1 MKFGGVFEPMRL
13 PTALNA
19 EYIDSQY
26 RIWKSDPDAVSEE
39 WGIFFEGFE
48 LAAFPEREAG
58 VCEKAQVLRQSR
70 VDELIYRYRDLGHL
84 LACLDPLVSCPTDH
98 PLLNISAFHLTDEDL
113 DRTFYVHQVPELE
126 QETLRDV
133 LKLLK
138 ETYCR
143 SIGVEYMHLQDPDER
158 RWLQERME
166 PVRNRPKLD
175 SKAKLRIIE
184 KLCAA
189 TLFEQFLNAKY
200 VGQKRFSLEGA
211 ETIVPMLDALL
222 QHAVKHG
229 CQELILGMA
238 HRGRLNVQVNILNK
252 PYEHVF
258 CEFEDNYNPESLVGS
273 GDVKYHKGLMTD
285 VKVDDN
291 HSFRIL
297 LVSNP
302 SHLESVDPVAEGI
315 AHARQVQRQDHDYS
329 LVLPLLIHGDASFS
343 GEGVVY
349 ETLNLSQL
357 EGYRTGGTIHLI
369 INNQIGFTTLP
380 EEARSTRYSTD
391 VAKMLMVPIFHVHGE
406 DPEAAAHVIKLAYD
420 YRRRFQKDV
429 VIDVVCYRKY
439 GHNEGDEPYYT
450 QPQMYD
456 RIKDRPAPYELYG
469 EKLIEEEVISQ
480 EELDGVKNN
489 IRESLNRAYAAAHD
503 KTCEVPQV
511 QYYEA
516 WDGFG
521 YEPDYEPVE
530 TGVEEQKLISL
541 ARRMTDYPEGF
552 AVFRKLDRILKRR
565 VETIEK
571 GEEIDWASAEMIAF
585 ASLLVEGT
593 SVRLSGQDCQR
604 GTFSQRHSV
613 LVDVKT
619 GEQFIPLNALNEEQA
634 RFFVYDSM
642 LSENAVLGFEYGYS
656 TVSPNALVIWEAQ
669 FGDFANNA
677 QTIIDQYIAGA
688 EVKWQRRSGL
698 VLLLPHGF
706 EGQGPEHSS
715 ARLERFLQLCAED
728 NLQVCNP
735 SSPAQYFHLLR
746 RQVKRNFRKPL
757 IVMTPKSLLRHPLAV
772 SRLSEMTGGSFTEV
786 LDDPLD
792 IKEPERVLICTG
804 KIYYD
809 LFERREQLKKART
822 AIIRIEQLYPFP
834 SRQLKELL
842 KNYAGAD
849 QWVWVQEEPENMGAW
864 RFVQPYLRNVIDGKV
879 NYTGRRAAASP
890 ASGHFTI
897 HRMEQEKIL
906 DEAVGSEKQSA

>member
-1 MKFGGVFEPMRL
+1 MKL

-26 RIWKSDPDAVSEE
+26 RIWKSDPDAVSED

-98 PLLNISAFHLTDEDL
+98 PLLNISAFQLTDEDL
-113 DRTFYVHQVPELE
+113 DRTFYVHQIPELD
-126 QETLRDV
+126 QETLRAV

-143 SIGVEYMHLQDPDER
+143 SVGVEYMHLQDPDER

-166 PVRNRPKLD
+166 PVRNRPELD
-175 SKAKLRIIE
+175 GKAKLRIIE
-184 KLCAA
+184 KLCEA
-189 TLFEQFLNAKY
+189 TLFEQFLNTKY

-222 QHAVKHG
+222 GHAVKHG

-302 SHLESVDPVAEGI
+302 SHLESVDPVVEGI

-369 INNQIGFTTLP
+369 VNNQIGFTTLP

-406 DPEAAAHVIKLAYD
+406 DPEAAVHVIKLACD

-469 EKLIEEEVISQ
+469 EKLIEGEVITH
-480 EELDGVKNN
+480 EELDGIKNN
-489 IRESLNRAYAAAHD
+489 ISESLERAYDAAHD
-503 KTCEVPQV
+503 KTCEVPRV
-511 QYYEA
+511 QYYED
-516 WDGFG
+516 WDGFE

-541 ARRMTDYPEGF
+541 ARQMTDYPEGF

-565 VETIEK
+565 LETIEK
-571 GEEIDWASAEMIAF
+571 GEEIDWASAEMLAF

-619 GEQFIPLNALNEEQA
+619 GEQFIPLDALNEEQA

-772 SRLSEMTGGSFTEV
+772 SGLSEMTGGSFTEV

-792 IKEPERVLICTG
+792 IKEPERVLICNG

-809 LFERREQLKKART
+809 LFERREKLKKSRI

-834 SRQLKELL
+834 SGQLKELVE
-842 KNYAGAD
+842 NYTEAD
-849 QWVWVQEEPENMGAW
+849 QWAWVQEEPENMGAW
-864 RFVQPYLRNVIDGKV
+864 RFVQPYLQDVIDKKL
-879 NYTGRRAAASP
+879 NYIGRRAAASP

-897 HRMEQEKIL
+897 HKVEQEKIL
-906 DEAVGSEKQSA
+906 DEAVGSDKQGG

>member
-1 MKFGGVFEPMRL
+1 MKL

-26 RIWKSDPDAVSEE
+26 QIWKSDPDAVSHE

-48 LAAFPEREAG
+48 LAAFPERETG
-58 VCEKAQVLRQSR
+58 VCEKAQVLRQSN

-98 PLLNISAFHLTDEDL
+98 PLLNIGAFHLTDEDL
-113 DRTFYVHQVPELE
+113 DRNFYAHQIPEWE
-126 QETLRDV
+126 QATLRDI

-143 SIGVEYMHLQDPDER
+143 SVGVEYMHLQDPDER

-166 PVRNRPKLD
+166 PVRNHPKLD
-175 SKAKLRIIE
+175 SEAQFRIIK
-184 KLCAA
+184 KLCEA

-200 VGQKRFSLEGA
+200 IGQKRFSLEGA
-211 ETIVPMLDALL
+211 EAVVAMLDALL
-222 QHAVKHG
+222 LHAVKQG
-229 CQELILGMA
+229 CRELILGMA

-285 VKVDDN
+285 VEVGDE
-291 HSFRIL
+291 HSLRIL

-302 SHLESVDPVAEGI
+302 SHLESVDPVVEGI
-315 AHARQVQRQDHDYS
+315 AHARQVQRQDQDYS

-357 EGYRTGGTIHLI
+357 EGYRTGGTIHVI

-406 DPEAAAHVIKLAYD
+406 DPEAAVHVIKLACD
-420 YRRRFQKDV
+420 YRRRFRKDA
-429 VIDVVCYRKY
+429 VIDVVCYRRY

-469 EKLIEEEVISQ
+469 EKLIEGGVIAR
-480 EELDGVKNN
+480 EELDGIKKGIN
-489 IRESLNRAYAAAHD
+489 ESLERAYDAAHD
-503 KTCEVPQV
+503 KTCEIPQAH
-511 QYYEA
+511 YYED
-516 WDGFG
+516 WEGLDH
-521 YEPDYEPVE
+521 EPDYEPVE
-530 TGVEEQKLISL
+530 TGVKEQTLISM
-541 ARRMTDYPEGF
+541 ARQMTDYPEGF
-552 AVFRKLDRILKRR
+552 SVFKKLDRILKRR
-565 VETIEK
+565 LEAIEK
-571 GEEIDWASAEMIAF
+571 GEEIDWASAEMLAF
-585 ASLLVEGT
+585 ASLLTEGT
-593 SVRLSGQDCQR
+593 PVRLSGQDSQR

-656 TVSPNALVIWEAQ
+656 SVSPNALVIWEAQ

-677 QTIIDQYIAGA
+677 QSIIDQYIAGA

-698 VLLLPHGF
+698 ILLLPHGF

-728 NLQVCNP
+728 NIQVCNP

-746 RQVKRNFRKPL
+746 RQVRRNFRKPL
-757 IVMTPKSLLRHPLAV
+757 VVMTPKSLLRHPRAV
-772 SRLSEMTGGSFTEV
+772 SRLSEMAEGCFIET
-786 LDDPLD
+786 LDDPSE
-792 IKEPERVLICTG
+792 IESPERVLICSG

-809 LFERREQLKKART
+809 LFERREKLKGSRT

-834 SRQLKELL
+834 SKQLQNLVE
-842 KNYAGAD
+842 NYVEAD
-849 QWVWVQEEPENMGAW
+849 QWIWVQEEPENMGGW
-864 RFVQPYLRNVIDGKV
+864 RFVQPYLQNVIDKKV
-879 NYTGRRAAASP
+879 SYIGRRAAASP
-890 ASGHFTI
+890 ATGHFTI
-897 HRMEQEKIL
+897 HKMEQEKIL
-906 DEAVGSEKQSA
+906 EEAVGRDKEGT